1 MSKVIINCKNFSKN
15 MNKNLILCQN
25 LVQTYYILSQVSYL
39 NHKMLMKS
47 KDKDCNFNVCISSNA
62 KMSMKI
68 KNMTE
73 KSTQMKYLRFWS
85 LFLTN

>member
-1 MSKVIINCKNFSKN
+1 MSKVIIICKNFSKN
-15 MNKNLILCQN
+15 MNKNRILCQN
-25 LVQTYYILSQVSYL
+25 LVQIYYILSQVSSL
-39 NHKMLMKS
+39 NHIMLMKS
-47 KDKDCNFNVCISSNA
+47 KGKDCNFNVCISSNA

-73 KSTQMKYLRFWS
+73 KSTQMKSLKYWS